1 MARTVA
7 YRTVPLL
14 LAAACATP
22 TAQTTDAT
30 TDATS
35 TGTSDGSETSTIPG
49 TTTAPTT
56 GTTDTPTTGTTDAP
70 TTETTIAP
78 TTETTETTEG
88 TSTTEAT
95 STTTE
100 ATATTQ
106 EPDTTTSGTTG
117 EADPYLEAE
126 PLFAF
131 GAMAEFDITLSDE
144 AIADLNEDGKKYTKG
159 DLVAVIDGQTY
170 ELPEIGVRLKGNYGS
185 YRTLDQKAAFLL
197 NFDRYVDDQLLLG
210 LEKLAV
216 NNMVQDCSMQRE
228 ILGYSLFRDVGIPA
242 PRAGHVVV
250 RVNGEPY
257 GLYTAVESVDNEP
270 YLDHWYGSD
279 KGSIYEGAY
288 GSDIRNELVPSFD
301 QDNGDDVA
309 FADLYEF
316 AAALDTMLDPA
327 SFTSDVAAILDLER
341 YLDFAATEI
350 YLGHWDGYAW
360 TRNNYYVHRL
370 QEDGA
375 LWTFMPWG
383 IDQILRDHLDPFG
396 GGGRLAQMCAA
407 SLPCRELLAD
417 SFDHV
422 LMRVEALDLAGAAAE
437 LGASIA
443 PAVAADPRK
452 ECSNGDNTAEIAG
465 NVAFFEQR
473 AATVQAGLA
482 CTVPSDVDLDG
493 DGFSACIDDC
503 DDNDPAV
510 HPGAQ
515 EMCDLDDDNC
525 NGIWDDD
532 PLCPHC
538 VEKDLP
544 GPGTAQLCF
553 VALPFAEAEADCVVQ
568 GGHLLSIPSQEIQD
582 WVVAEAFSIANN
594 DWWIGLNDVDAE
606 DDFVWTDGTP
616 LDFTAWNEGEPNNSG
631 EEDCVNV
638 PAWAGGLWNDLACDA
653 PRPYIC
659 QTP

>member
-1 MARTVA
+1 MARTAV
-7 YRTVPLL
+7 YRSVPLL
-14 LAAACATP
+14 LAAACTSP

-30 TDATS
+30 TDATTTDATTTDATS
-35 TGTSDGSETSTIPG
+35 DASETAPTTGTPG
-49 TTTAPTT
+49 TTTSTTDVPTT
-56 GTTDTPTTGTTDAP
+56 GTTDTSTTDAV
-70 TTETTIAP
+70 T
-78 TTETTETTEG
+78 
-88 TSTTEAT
+88 TSTTDAT
-95 STTTE
+95 STTTATTTD

-106 EPDTTTSGTTG
+106 EPDTTSGTTG
-117 EADPYLEAE
+117 DPDPYLEAE

-131 GAMAEFDITLSDE
+131 GAMAEFDLTLSDE
-144 AIADLNEDGKKYTKG
+144 AIAALDADGKKYTKG
-159 DLVAVIDGQTY
+159 DLVAKIDGQVY
-170 ELPEIGVRLKGNYGS
+170 ELTEIGVRLKGNYGS

-197 NFDRYVDDQLLLG
+197 NFDRNVDDQRLLG

-228 ILGYSLFRDVGIPA
+228 ILGYSLFRDVGIAA

-288 GSDIRNELVPSFD
+288 GSDIRTDLVPSFD
-301 QDNGDDVA
+301 QDNGDDLE
-309 FADLYEF
+309 FADLYDF
-316 AAALDTMLDPA
+316 ATALDGMLDPA
-327 SFTSDVAAILDLER
+327 AFTSDVAAVLDLGR

-360 TRNNYYVHRL
+360 TRNNYYVHRP

-396 GGGRLAQMCAA
+396 GDGRLAQMCAA
-407 SLPCRELLAD
+407 SQPCREQLAD

-422 LMRVEALDLAGAAAE
+422 LARVDALDLAGAAAE

-452 ECSNGDNTAEIAG
+452 ECSDGDNTNEIAG
-465 NVAFFEQR
+465 NVAFFMQR
-473 AATVQAGLA
+473 AASVQAGLA
-482 CTVPSDVDLDG
+482 CTIPSDVDLDG
-493 DGFSACIDDC
+493 DGFSACTDDC
-503 DDNDPAV
+503 DDNDPDV

-515 EMCDLDDDNC
+515 EACDLDDDDC
-525 NGIWDDD
+525 DGVWDDD

-553 VALPFAEAEADCVVQ
+553 VALPFAQAEADCVTQ
-568 GGHLLSIPSQEIQD
+568 GGHLLSIPDQATQD
-582 WVVAEAFSIANN
+582 WAAAEAFMVANS
-594 DWWIGLNDVDAE
+594 DWWIGLNDIASE
-606 DDFVWTDGTP
+606 DDFVWTDGTA
-616 LDFTAWNEGEPNNSG
+616 LGFTAWNEGEPNNAG
-631 EEDCVNV
+631 EEDCANL
-638 PAWAGGLWNDLACDA
+638 PAWSAGLWNDLPCDS

-659 QTP
+659 KTP

>member
-1 MARTVA
+1 MARNFA
-7 YRTVPLL
+7 YRTAPLL
-14 LAAACATP
+14 VAVACTGP
-22 TAQTTDAT
+22 SAQTTD
-30 TDATS
+30 TDPT
-35 TGTSDGSETSTIPG
+35 TGTSGGETTTTAGP
-49 TTTAPTT
+49 TTAPTT
-56 GTTDTPTTGTTDAP
+56 GTATDPTTHDATTVVTTDATTSEPPTGTTSTASTGD
-70 TTETTIAP
+70 TE
-78 TTETTETTEG
+78 
-88 TSTTEAT
+88 
-95 STTTE
+95 
-100 ATATTQ
+100 
-106 EPDTTTSGTTG
+106 TTSGTASTG
-117 EADPYLEAE
+117 DTETTTETGGEPDPYAEAE

-131 GAMAEFDITLSDE
+131 GARAEFDITLSDE
-144 AIADLNEDGKKYTKG
+144 AIAALNADGKEYTKG

-197 NFDRYVDDQLLLG
+197 NFDRYVDDQRLLG

-216 NNMVQDCSMQRE
+216 NNMVQDCSMQQE
-228 ILGYSLFRDVGIPA
+228 ILGYMLFRDVGVAA

-288 GSDIRNELVPSFD
+288 GSDIENQLVPSFD
-301 QDNGDDVA
+301 QDNGDDIA
-309 FADLYEF
+309 SADLYAF
-316 AAALDTMLDPA
+316 AAALDAIADPA
-327 SFTSDVAAILDLER
+327 TFTADVAAVLDLPR
-341 YLDFAATEI
+341 YLDFAATEL

-360 TRNNYYVHRL
+360 TKNNYYIHRL

-396 GGGRLAQMCAA
+396 GQGRLAQMCAA

-417 SFDHV
+417 SVDHV
-422 LMRVEALDLAGAAAE
+422 LARVDALDLAGAAAE

-452 ECSNGDNTAEIAG
+452 ECSDGQNTDAIAA
-465 NVAFFEQR
+465 NVDFFLQR
-473 AATVQAGLA
+473 KASVEAGLA

-493 DGFSACIDDC
+493 DGYSACTDDC
-503 DDNDPAV
+503 NDDDPDV
-510 HPGAQ
+510 HPDAQ
-515 EMCDLDDDNC
+515 EACDLDDDNC
-525 NGIWDDD
+525 DGIWDED

-553 VALPFAEAEADCVVQ
+553 VALPFAEAEADCVAQ

-582 WVVAEAFSIANN
+582 WAVAEAFAVAGS

-606 DDFVWTDGTP
+606 DDFVWTDGAP
-616 LDFTAWNEGEPNNSG
+616 LAFTAWNEGEPNNVG
-631 EEDCVNV
+631 EEDCVNL
-638 PAWAGGLWNDLACDA
+638 PTWSGGLWNDLGCGT
-653 PRPYIC
+653 PLPYIC
-659 QTP
+659 RTP

>member
-1 MARTVA
+1 MARTAVHRSA
-7 YRTVPLL
+7 PFL
-14 LAAACATP
+14 LAAACASP

-30 TDATS
+30 TDAATDAATTTDAGETATTPGTS
-35 TGTSDGSETSTIPG
+35 T
-49 TTTAPTT
+49 A
-56 GTTDTPTTGTTDAP
+56 PTTGTTDAP
-70 TTETTIAP
+70 TTGTTDAP
-78 TTETTETTEG
+78 
-88 TSTTEAT
+88 

-100 ATATTQ
+100 APATTTGSTATTQ
-106 EPDTTTSGTTG
+106 EPDTTSGTTG
-117 EADPYLEAE
+117 EHDPYFDAD

-131 GAMAEFDITLSDE
+131 GAIAEFDLTLSDE
-144 AIADLNEDGKKYTKG
+144 AIADLDADGKKYTKG

-197 NFDRYVDDQLLLG
+197 NFDRYVDDQRLLG

-228 ILGYSLFRDVGIPA
+228 ILGYSLFRDVGLAA

-288 GSDIRNELVPSFD
+288 GSDIRNDLVPSFD
-301 QDNGDDVA
+301 QDNGDDVGL
-309 FADLYEF
+309 ADLYDF
-316 AAALDTMLDPA
+316 AAALDAIVNPA
-327 SFTSDVAAILDLER
+327 TFTSDVAAVLDLDR

-396 GGGRLAQMCAA
+396 GDGRLAQMCRE
-407 SLPCRELLAD
+407 SQPCRELLAD

-422 LMRVEALDLAGAAAE
+422 LARVEALDLAGAAAE

-452 ECSNGDNTAEIAG
+452 ECSDGDNTNEIAG
-465 NVAFFEQR
+465 NVAFFMQR
-473 AATVQAGLA
+473 AASVQAGLA
-482 CTVPSDVDLDG
+482 CTVPSDVDADG
-493 DGFSACIDDC
+493 DGYSACTDDC

-510 HPGAQ
+510 HPDAQ
-515 EMCDLDDDNC
+515 EMCDLDDDDC
-525 NGIWDDD
+525 DGIWDDD
-532 PLCPHC
+532 PMCPPC

-544 GPGTAQLCF
+544 GPGVAQFCF
-553 VALPFAEAEADCVVQ
+553 VALPFAEAEADCVAQ
-568 GGHLLSIPSQEIQD
+568 GGHLLSIPSQQVQD
-582 WVVAEAFSIANN
+582 WAATEAFAIAGN
-594 DWWIGLNDVDAE
+594 DWWIGLNDLDTE

-616 LDFTAWNEGEPNNSG
+616 LSFTAWNEGEPNNAG
-631 EEDCVNV
+631 EEDCVNL
-638 PAWAGGLWNDLACDA
+638 PAWTAGLWNDLPCDS

-659 QTP
+659 KTP

>member
-7 YRTVPLL
+7 YRSVPFL
-14 LAAACATP
+14 LAAACTGSP
-22 TAQTTDAT
+22 AQTTDDPTTDAT
-30 TDATS
+30 TDATTEAS
-35 TGTSDGSETSTIPG
+35 ETATTTGTS
-49 TTTAPTT
+49 TAPTT
-56 GTTDTPTTGTTDAP
+56 GTTEAPATTTGPTTGTTEAP
-70 TTETTIAP
+70 
-78 TTETTETTEG
+78 
-88 TSTTEAT
+88 

-100 ATATTQ
+100 VTATTEAPSTTTEGAATTQ
-106 EPDTTTSGTTG
+106 DTDTTTSGTTG
-117 EADPYLEAE
+117 ENDPYLEAD

-144 AIADLNEDGKKYTKG
+144 AIADLNADGKSYTKG
-159 DLVAVIDGQTY
+159 DLVAVIDGQSY

-197 NFDRYVDDQLLLG
+197 NFDRYVDDQRLLG

-228 ILGYSLFRDVGIPA
+228 ILGYSLFRDVGIAA

-288 GSDIRNELVPSFD
+288 GSDIVNQLVPSFD
-301 QDNGDDVA
+301 QDNGDDIGS
-309 FADLYEF
+309 ADLYEF
-316 AAALDTMLDPA
+316 ANALDAMVDPA
-327 SFTSDVAAILDLER
+327 TFTSDVAAVLDLER
-341 YLDFAATEI
+341 FLDFAATEI

-360 TRNNYYVHRL
+360 TLNNYYVHRL

-396 GGGRLAQMCAA
+396 GAGRLQQMCAA

-422 LMRVEALDLAGAAAE
+422 LTRVEALDLAGAAAE

-452 ECSNGDNTAEIAG
+452 ECSNGDNTNEIAG
-465 NVAFFEQR
+465 NIDFFMQR
-473 AATVQAGLA
+473 AASVQAGLA
-482 CTVPSDVDLDG
+482 CTVPSDVDVDG
-493 DGFSACIDDC
+493 DGYSACTDDC
-503 DDNDPAV
+503 NDNDPAV
-510 HPGAQ
+510 HPNAQ

-525 NGIWDDD
+525 NGIWDED

-544 GPGTAQLCF
+544 GPGTAQFCF
-553 VALPFAEAEADCVVQ
+553 VALPFAEAEADCVAQ
-568 GGHLLSIPSQEIQD
+568 GGHLLAIPDQEVQD
-582 WVVAEAFSIANN
+582 WATAEALAIAGT
-594 DWWIGLNDVDAE
+594 DWWIGLNDINGE
-606 DDFVWTDGTP
+606 DEFVWTDGTP
-616 LDFTAWNEGEPNNSG
+616 LGFTAWNEGEPNNVG
-631 EEDCVNV
+631 EEDCVNL
-638 PAWAGGLWNDLACDA
+638 PAWTVGLWNDLSCATQL
-653 PRPYIC
+653 PYIC
-659 QTP
+659 TIP